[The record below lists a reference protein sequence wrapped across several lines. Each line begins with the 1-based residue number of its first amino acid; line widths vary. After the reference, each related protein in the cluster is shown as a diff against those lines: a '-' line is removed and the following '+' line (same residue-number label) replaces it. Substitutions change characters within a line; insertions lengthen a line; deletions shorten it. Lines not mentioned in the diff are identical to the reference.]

1 MLACWHQYR
10 RCVPITIIEIA
21 PTTFN
26 RFFGAVK
33 TFLPLD
39 GEGAVGGKD

>member
-1 MLACWHQYR
+1 MF
-10 RCVPITIIEIA
+10 TIIEIA

-26 RFFGAVK
+26 RFFGGVK

-39 GEGAVGGKD
+39 GGGPLAGRR